1 MMAEALSVV
10 LTAKCLVKCTVRNNS
25 RICSVIKW
33 SDLHGTHLNEY

>member
-10 LTAKCLVKCTVRNNS
+10 LTAKCLVKCTVRNN